1 MKQVFVDTGGFY
13 SFTDADDEFHEK
25 SCALFEKAAAETW
38 KLTTTNY
45 VVSETHAL
53 ILSRLNRKI
62 ALDYIQGTFTGSI
75 LVERVTKEDENKA
88 LKLLIDYRDKDYSF
102 CDAISFVIM
111 ERLKVFEAISFDDHF
126 RQYGKF
132 IIL

>member
-1 MKQVFVDTGGFY
+1 
-13 SFTDADDEFHEK
+13 
-25 SCALFEKAAAETW
+25 
-38 KLTTTNY
+38 
-45 VVSETHAL
+45 L